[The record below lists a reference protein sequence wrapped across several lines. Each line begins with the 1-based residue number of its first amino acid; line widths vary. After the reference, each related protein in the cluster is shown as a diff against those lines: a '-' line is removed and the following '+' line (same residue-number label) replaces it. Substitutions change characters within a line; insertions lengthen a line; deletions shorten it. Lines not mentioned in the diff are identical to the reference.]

1 MQDTVVVPDAESALN
16 GIDKGPQDVVTAP
29 MEISLSQNHPRDNAD
44 NGGVCHVP
52 PSSNTDRASNS
63 VNVQIEDDEEPYK
76 MSGAIDSDDD
86 RPLMRCFC
94 PNIDPLVPE
103 FSDLRDCDGAFAEGR
118 DDEILDAP
126 DVGDN
131 MQVRK
136 GLVFKDLTTLK
147 RWLQEYAVK
156 RKRPFKVTHSYVE
169 RRYTVGMCSEAKG
182 HRKVQDHQNCRG
194 NISVFTAKPA
204 QGYP

>member
-1 MQDTVVVPDAESALN
+1 MHFSNAIVNCGS
-16 GIDKGPQDVVTAP
+16 TAG
-29 MEISLSQNHPRDNAD
+29 DNAD

-86 RPLMRCFC
+86 RPVPPLSQEDIELMRCFC

-118 DDEILDAP
+118 DDELLDAP
-126 DVGDN
+126 DVGDS

-136 GLVFKDLTTLK
+136 GLIFKDLTTLK
-147 RWLQEYAVK
+147 
-156 RKRPFKVTHSYVE
+156 
-169 RRYTVGMCSEAKG
+169 KG
-182 HRKVQDHQNCRG
+182 GCK
-194 NISVFTAKPA
+194 SMM
-204 QGYP
+204 